1 MGNSYSNGYV
11 ISREELHLWGERERV
26 DVSRETL
33 FVPRL
38 VHVSDRDLWSSAL
51 LLLLS
56 QTVSILFLGYLSLS
70 AL

>member
-11 ISREELHLWGERERV
+11 ISREELHLWGGERV